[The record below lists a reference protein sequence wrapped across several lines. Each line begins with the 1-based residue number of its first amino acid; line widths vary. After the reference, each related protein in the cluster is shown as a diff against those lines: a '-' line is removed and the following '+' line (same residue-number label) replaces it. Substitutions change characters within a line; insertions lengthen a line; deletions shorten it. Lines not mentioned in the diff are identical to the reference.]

1 MKRLTTRDDSGN
13 AQITCTQEQAL
24 ERLARYEDTHESLLE
39 EYQQTCEKI
48 EQLKKEGRMRGVTA
62 NQLIAQKMSL
72 NAMLIRLKYTGI
84 DEAE

>member
-1 MKRLTTRDDSGN
+1 MNRLTTRDDSGN
-13 AQITCTQEQAL
+13 ARITCPQGQVL
-24 ERLARYEDTHESLLE
+24 ERLARYVDAHESLLE
-39 EYQQTCEKI
+39 EHQQTCEKI

-72 NAMLIRLKYTGI
+72 HAMLIRLKYVGI